1 MVVYNV
7 SIKVLNAYCV
17 DWVTWMQDE
26 HIPAVMSHGC
36 FTSYQFYRLLDQDE
50 SEGQTYVVQY
60 YANTMEEYIRYRDL
74 YAKPLQSETA
84 LLFKDKFV
92 AFRTLM
98 QSL

>member
-1 MVVYNV
+1 MIVYNV
-7 SIKVLNAYCV
+7 SLKVLNDYCAE
-17 DWVTWMQDE
+17 WVAWMQAE

-50 SEGQTYVVQY
+50 TEGQTYVVQY
-60 YANTMEEYIRYRDL
+60 YAATMEDYIMYRDQ
-74 YAKPLQSETA
+74 YAKPLQTETA
-84 LLFKDKFV
+84 LRFKDKFV